1 MKYSYSKNLNSS
13 FESTEDKVRE
23 ALQNI
28 GFGVLAEINIK
39 VVDAVDDVSPGEDSE
54 TPKKPQLT
62 MNMRARK
69 TIDGNM
75 IVSDHNDID
84 IVVMPKKMKVV
95 TFAKD
100 SMGDSVY
107 DAQSR
112 LFDYLAKKGV
122 VEPSSV
128 VGGDV
133 YSSLEATI
141 LPSDTEG
148 VSAVQMT
155 LFLIGKYLEQEKPY
169 YTFVDNLEDKEND
182 LLTDPDEDSST
193 ELGDVPHDDMK
204 GSIVPGLRPYGLL
217 YRIWEGKRKK

>member
-1 MKYSYSKNLNSS
+1 M
-13 FESTEDKVRE
+13 
-23 ALQNI
+23 
-28 GFGVLAEINIK
+28 AEINIK
-39 VVDAVDDVSPGEDSE
+39 VVDPTDDAD
-54 TPKKPQLT
+54 TPEGSQAQEEPQLSLS
-62 MNMRARK
+62 MRARK

-100 SMGDSVY
+100 SMGDTVY
-107 DAQSR
+107 DAQNR

-122 VEPSSV
+122 IEPSSV

-133 YSSLEATI
+133 YSSLEATM
-141 LPSDTEG
+141 LPSDKET
-148 VSAVQMT
+148 VSSAQVT

-169 YTFVDNLEDKEND
+169 YTFVDNLEDKENE
-182 LLTDPDEDSST
+182 LLTNPDEEAST

-217 YRIWEGKRKK
+217 YRIWEGKEKK